1 MKEVVC
7 SSGTTGRITSGGGF
21 SNAFPK
27 QAWQASAVAGYF
39 TTATAAGKSPFP
51 GYNSN
56 GRAYPDISV
65 MGLNY
70 LVMYGGSWVGM
81 AGTSA
86 ACPVVAG
93 FISNINAARMAIG
106 KGSVGWINPALY
118 AHSASFVNDIVTG
131 NNKCSATAPCCP
143 HGYEAVSG
151 WDPASGLGSV
161 DYAKM
166 QAIFLT
172 LGNVNAMSGSPT
184 LKPTAAPTAMPTSA
198 PTRQPTIAPTVFVP
212 SNRPTITPT
221 RIPTSRPSVRPL
233 PTARPTSSPSP
244 VPFFPF
250 RKPIPPMRV

>member
-212 SNRPTITPT
+212 SERPTITPT
-221 RIPTSRPSVRPL
+221 EIPTAIRTNRP
-233 PTARPTSSPSP
+233 RPTRRPT
-244 VPFFPF
+244 
-250 RKPIPPMRV
+250 RR